1 MHFDLSTTLIE
12 ERLRARRNEADRH
25 RAHRAHRA
33 LRGAARAGPRLRLGP
48 LRDRA
53 GAALVHLGL
62 RLATPPAAAAL
73 RERR

>member
-1 MHFDLSTTLIE
+1 MHFDLSTTLID
-12 ERLRARRNEADRH
+12 ERLRARRNEADR
-25 RAHRAHRA
+25 HRAHRA